1 MNSALI
7 VIDVQES
14 FRHRPKWQA
23 VSNPDV
29 VSQVG
34 RLVDAARVRGDL
46 VVWVLHA
53 ARRTGDAFDPVLGQV
68 RLIDGLSAHGDE
80 PMLVKTSSQAG
91 TDWPSQCGSLTRCRS
106 TPGGTVTSR
115 RAAPGRGTERAPDLP
130 LRAIDADDPAATPA
144 EPAGGA
150 RPTGPVVELLATVMN
165 AVAVRSRTPMAM
177 PRTAN
182 ERPPS
187 RALAT
192 RTLGRPGDH
201 RACRWRARGGAEVA
215 ASVSRRPG
223 GRRSGTG
230 SACSRRCGRTRRPGG
245 SRRRS
250 AAAGPPRRRPGPAG
264 SGRGSGVS

>member
-1 MNSALI
+1 MSSALI

-80 PMLVKTSSQAG
+80 PVLVKTSSQAG

-115 RAAPGRGTERAPDLP
+115 RAAPGRGTERALTCHFVQSTQMTP
-130 LRAIDADDPAATPA
+130 LRHQQSLPV
-144 EPAGGA
+144 ERA
-150 RPTGPVVELLATVMN
+150 RP
-165 AVAVRSRTPMAM
+165 
-177 PRTAN
+177 
-182 ERPPS
+182 
-187 RALAT
+187 
-192 RTLGRPGDH
+192 GR
-201 RACRWRARGGAEVA
+201 WL
-215 ASVSRRPG
+215 S
-223 GRRSGTG
+223 
-230 SACSRRCGRTRRPGG
+230 CSRR
-245 SRRRS
+245 
-250 AAAGPPRRRPGPAG
+250 
-264 SGRGSGVS
+264 